1 MSAISAILVDV
12 IKFTG
17 FSCLGSVLALQ
28 SKQRTWNE
36 TTQTEV
42 SVAVKKIQQKAKLNK
57 LCILQLVHSH
67 VMWYLDWSECR
78 KIKKLHLGL
87 FGCVFLIFRVF
98 TSATSSTF
106 SFSSLFSL
114 QVMQWRPSYAS
125 STTPS
130 TPCPPSFST
139 WWSSRCSCPTFHHHI
154 SAGSAVRRPTSCW
167 SYTACCS
174 SSRPILPTRT
184 ATP

>member
-1 MSAISAILVDV
+1 M

-17 FSCLGSVLALQ
+17 FSCLLAQCWYYRASREHEMKQLKRKCLLRLNKF
-28 SKQRTWNE
+28 SGKQRWTNF
-36 TTQTEV
+36 
-42 SVAVKKIQQKAKLNK
+42 AFCN
-57 LCILQLVHSH
+57 LQAHSH
-67 VMWYLDWSECR
+67 AMWYLDWAECR
-78 KIKKLHLGL
+78 KIKKELHLGL
-87 FGCVFLIFRVF
+87 FASILLIFRVF
-98 TSATSSTF
+98 TSVTSSTF

-130 TPCPPSFST
+130 TPCPPSCFM
-139 WWSSRCSCPTFHHHI
+139 WWSSRCSSPTFPRHI
-154 SAGSAVRRPTSCW
+154 SAGSAARRPTSCW

-184 ATP
+184 AMP